1 MLGKKQEVSKISKL
15 NPQSLG
21 KVWIVC
27 DYPILALGLQ
37 EILKSE
43 AQIYEGREIPAGTSP
58 SCVVFCPNGVEE
70 VAKEVRRIHTL
81 SSEAP
86 VVIFGLRVD
95 LSLARAG
102 LQAGARGFMHAGMKP
117 AQIVRA
123 LSLATR
129 GQVVVP
135 RELLQGLVVG
145 EEEADLSTLTP
156 RQRQILRLV
165 AEGLTN
171 SQIAENL
178 YLSEFTIK
186 QHLRS
191 AYKALKVKNRTEAAR
206 LIRQSSPNL
215 T

>member
-1 MLGKKQEVSKISKL
+1 MPDKKQEVSKISKL
-15 NPQSLG
+15 SPQSLG
-21 KVWIVC
+21 RVWIVC
-27 DYPILALGLQ
+27 DYPILALALQ
-37 EILKSE
+37 EILKPE
-43 AQIYEGREIPAGTSP
+43 AQVYEGRDIPAGTSL
-58 SCVVFCPNGVEE
+58 SCVVFCPNGVED

-81 SSEAP
+81 SSGAP

-102 LQAGARGFMHAGMKP
+102 LQAGARGFIHAGMQP
-117 AQIVRA
+117 AQIIRA

-135 RELLQGLVVG
+135 RELLKDLVVG
-145 EEEADLSTLTP
+145 EEEADLSALTP
-156 RQRQILRLV
+156 RQQQILRLV

-171 SQIAENL
+171 SQIAERL

-206 LIRQSSPNL
+206 LIRQSSLNL
-215 T
+215 I